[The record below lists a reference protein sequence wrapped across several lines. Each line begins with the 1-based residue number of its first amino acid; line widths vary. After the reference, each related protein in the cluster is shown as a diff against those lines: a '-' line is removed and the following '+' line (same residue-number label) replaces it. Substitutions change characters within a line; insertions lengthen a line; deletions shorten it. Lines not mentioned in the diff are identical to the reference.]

1 MKMVEKKNKP
11 RFNLSNTGLRKS
23 RLKNRGH
30 RWRRPRADSNKKK
43 MKFAFAG
50 ASPRVGYKNPAEI
63 RGLHPSGF
71 PEVLVYRED
80 DLVGLENQVVRIA
93 SCVGA
98 RRAAKIEEAAK
109 AAKLRV
115 LNPRRK
121 KKATKKEAEEQVSK
135 AGSKAS
141 EKETKPAK
149 AASKPQAKK
158 AESKPENTG
167 DKK

>member
-1 MKMVEKKNKP
+1 MVNKKTKP
-11 RFNLSNTGLRKS
+11 RFNVSNTGLRRS

-43 MKFAFAG
+43 MKLAFAG
-50 ASPRVGYKNPAEI
+50 ASPNVGYKNPQEI

-71 PEVLVYRED
+71 AEVLVFNESELSGISNR
-80 DLVGLENQVVRIA
+80 VVRIA
-93 SCVGA
+93 SAVGGRKAA
-98 RRAAKIEEAAK
+98 RIEEAAK

-121 KKATKKEAEEQVSK
+121 ACKADVPEPNAEKEAK
-135 AGSKAS
+135 
-141 EKETKPAK
+141 AK
-149 AASKPQAKK
+149 AEK
-158 AESKPENTG
+158 G